1 MLASMQVAV
10 MPNTLAFNHGL
21 AALETAAARDVDQR
35 EAPLLAEHAVK
46 LFYSMQNR
54 AGSPPDRNTYD
65 LVMAVL
71 SKTKAEGQALHVYQ
85 LKLQRVCT
93 MIDMICDPMKR
104 LHTWQNIYAYGR
116 QSMPS
121 EKIQLTGQLL
131 TA

>member
-1 MLASMQVAV
+1 MQVAV

-65 LVMAVL
+65 LVMTVL

-93 MIDMICDPMKR
+93 MIDMLLSSLKR
-104 LHTWQNIYAYGR
+104 LHTWQNMYACGR
-116 QSMPS
+116 QCTPS
-121 EKIQLTGQLL
+121 DKLQLTKQL
-131 TA
+131 

>member
-1 MLASMQVAV
+1 ML
-10 MPNTLAFNHGL
+10 NTLAFNHGL

-35 EAPLLAEHAVK
+35 EAPLLAEHAIE

-65 LVMAVL
+65 LVMTVL

-93 MIDMICDPMKR
+93 MIDVLLSSLKR
-104 LHTWQNIYAYGR
+104 LHTWQDMYARGR
-116 QSMPS
+116 RCTPS
-121 EKIQLTGQLL
+121 DKLQLTKQL
-131 TA
+131 